1 MHSKIAEPCAHS
13 HPRSTL
19 RCRLTREPP
28 PRAYGVA
35 MRLDRTVVVRTA
47 LDQLNEVGLDG
58 LTLRRIA
65 AELDVQA
72 PALYWHVKNKRELLD
87 GMAAMIFAD
96 ALSGLEVPRR
106 GESWVEWTAET
117 ARRLR
122 ATMLAYRDGARVLSG
137 TYLTNAGRPLELALR
152 TLCDAGFTIRDAA
165 RGITS
170 VYSYVQGFTVEEQ
183 TDQSAPE
190 PDDRFPL
197 TARARADLTSD
208 PDERF
213 EHGLQLLLSGLR
225 LSRYAS

>member
-1 MHSKIAEPCAHS
+1 
-13 HPRSTL
+13 
-19 RCRLTREPP
+19 
-28 PRAYGVA
+28 

-87 GMAAMIFAD
+87 AMAATIFTD
-96 ALSGLEVPRR
+96 ALSGLETPRR

-122 ATMLAYRDGARVLSG
+122 ATMLGYRDGARVLSG
-137 TYLTNAGRPLELALR
+137 TYLSNAALGRPMELALR
-152 TLCDAGFTIRDAA
+152 TLCDAGFTVRDAA

-170 VYSYVQGFTVEEQ
+170 VYSYVQGFTIEEQ
-183 TDQSAPE
+183 TDHSVPE
-190 PDDRFPL
+190 ADDRFPL
-197 TARARADLTSD
+197 AARARAELTAD

-213 EHGLQLLLSGLR
+213 EHGLQLMLSGLR
-225 LSRYAS
+225 LSRFAG

>member
-1 MHSKIAEPCAHS
+1 
-13 HPRSTL
+13 
-19 RCRLTREPP
+19 
-28 PRAYGVA
+28 

-87 GMAAMIFAD
+87 GMATTIFAD
-96 ALSGLEVPRR
+96 ALSGLETPRR

-122 ATMLAYRDGARVLSG
+122 STMLGYRDGARVLSG
-137 TYLTNAGRPLELALR
+137 NYLSNAALGRPMELALR
-152 TLCDAGFTIRDAA
+152 TLCDAGFTVRDAA

-170 VYSYVQGFTVEEQ
+170 VYSYVQGFTIEEQSDQ
-183 TDQSAPE
+183 TDQSTPE
-190 PDDRFPL
+190 SDDRFPL
-197 TARARADLTSD
+197 TARARVELGSD

-225 LSRYAS
+225 LSRFAS

>member
-1 MHSKIAEPCAHS
+1 
-13 HPRSTL
+13 
-19 RCRLTREPP
+19 
-28 PRAYGVA
+28 

-47 LDQLNEVGLDG
+47 LEQLNEVGLDG

-87 GMAAMIFAD
+87 DMAATIFTD
-96 ALSGLEVPRR
+96 ALSDLETPRK

-122 ATMLAYRDGARVLSG
+122 STMLAYRDGARVLSG
-137 TYLTNAGRPLELALR
+137 TYLSNTALGRPMELALR

-170 VYSYVQGFTVEEQ
+170 VYSYVQGFTIEEQ
-183 TDQSAPE
+183 TEQSVPE

-197 TARARADLTSD
+197 AARARQDLTGD
-208 PDERF
+208 ADERF
-213 EHGLQLLLSGLR
+213 EHGLQLMLSGLR
-225 LSRYAS
+225 LSRFGG

>member
-1 MHSKIAEPCAHS
+1 
-13 HPRSTL
+13 
-19 RCRLTREPP
+19 
-28 PRAYGVA
+28 

-87 GMAAMIFAD
+87 DMAATIFTD
-96 ALSGLEVPRR
+96 ALSGLETPRR

-122 ATMLAYRDGARVLSG
+122 ATMLGYRDGARVLSG
-137 TYLTNAGRPLELALR
+137 TYLSNAAFGRPMELALR
-152 TLCDAGFTIRDAA
+152 TLCDAGFSVRDAA

-170 VYSYVQGFTVEEQ
+170 VYSYVQGFTIEEQ
-183 TDQSAPE
+183 TDQSVPE
-190 PDDRFPL
+190 ADDRFPL
-197 TARARADLTSD
+197 AARARLELTGD
-208 PDERF
+208 ADERF
-213 EHGLQLLLSGLR
+213 EHGLRLMLSGLR
-225 LSRYAS
+225 LSRFSG

>member
-1 MHSKIAEPCAHS
+1 MRIVTPGGRSDIA
-13 HPRSTL
+13 
-19 RCRLTREPP
+19 PP
-28 PRAYGVA
+28 PKRAYGDP

-47 LDQLNEVGLDG
+47 LAQLNEVGLDG

-87 GMAAMIFAD
+87 GMAATIFTD
-96 ALSGLEVPRR
+96 ALSGLETPRR

-137 TYLTNAGRPLELALR
+137 TYLSNAALGRPMELALR
-152 TLCDAGFTIRDAA
+152 TLCDAGFTVRDAA

-183 TDQSAPE
+183 TEQVVPDA
-190 PDDRFPL
+190 DDRYPL
-197 TARARADLTSD
+197 AARARSELAGDA
-208 PDERF
+208 DERF
-213 EHGLQLLLSGLR
+213 EHGLQLMLSGLR
-225 LSRYAS
+225 LSRFSG

>member
-1 MHSKIAEPCAHS
+1 MPW
-13 HPRSTL
+13 
-19 RCRLTREPP
+19 
-28 PRAYGVA
+28 RAYGVL

-87 GMAAMIFAD
+87 GMAAMIFTD
-96 ALSGLEVPRR
+96 ALSGLETPRR

-122 ATMLAYRDGARVLSG
+122 TTVLAYRDGARVLSG
-137 TYLTNAGRPLELALR
+137 TYLGNAALGRPMELALR
-152 TLCDAGFTIRDAA
+152 TLCDAGFTVRDAA

-183 TDQSAPE
+183 AEQTAPAA
-190 PDDRFPL
+190 DDRFPL
-197 TARARADLTSD
+197 AARARAEMGAD

-213 EHGLQLLLSGLR
+213 EHGLQLMLSGLR
-225 LSRYAS
+225 LSRFAG